1 MATPTADISQL
12 SDSQQ
17 AALQQLLAVTG
28 QEVDQAVPLL
38 QRSQWSVE
46 VGCSDLPFNPL
57 VLILTLNR

>member
-1 MATPTADISQL
+1 MATPDTDISQL
-12 SDSQQ
+12 SETQQ

-46 VGCSDLPFNPL
+46 VRIRALSFNNPIS
-57 VLILTLNR
+57 LISQY

>member
-12 SDSQQ
+12 SESQQ

-28 QEVDQAVPLL
+28 QEVGQAVPLL

-46 VGCSDLPFNPL
+46 VGFPDLPFHPL